1 MLFHYGMLAL
11 VLLAIA
17 LTLIYTVKTGIS
29 PVPTSPRVKDR
40 MLAMIPPEHLAAV
53 ERGRLFDLGSGW
65 GTLAFALAKR
75 FPEAQV
81 TGYELSPL
89 PWLVSRAIQL
99 FLRRPNLK
107 LRRSD
112 FMNAPLDDAAL
123 AFCYLYPGGMTRLQP
138 KLAAE
143 LPRGALVVS
152 NTFALPDW
160 QPADMARAEDL
171 YNSPVYLYVAPGPD
185 EVER

>member
-11 VLLAIA
+11 VLSAIG
-17 LTLIYTVKTGIS
+17 LTLIYTIKTGIS
-29 PVPTSPRVKDR
+29 PVPTSPRVRDK
-40 MLAMIPPEHLAAV
+40 MLAMIPPERLSV
-53 ERGRLFDLGSGW
+53 IERGRLFDLGSGW

-89 PWLVSRAIQL
+89 PWLVSRLIQAV
-99 FLRRPNLK
+99 LRRPNLA
-107 LRRSD
+107 LRRGD
-112 FMNAPLDDAAL
+112 FMDAPLNEAAL
-123 AFCYLYPGGMTRLQP
+123 VLCYLYPGGMTRLQP

-143 LPRGALVVS
+143 LPAGALVVS

-160 QPADMARAEDL
+160 PPADMERAEDL
-171 YNSPVYLYVAPGPD
+171 YDSPVYLYVAPGP
-185 EVER
+185 EAVKT